1 MRAASVV
8 AVAIR
13 QRLSRHWWL
22 VAWATTVVVLGVVL
36 VVVTDDPHLAHTS
49 ALASIFDS
57 RWMIAGARL
66 LAATALL
73 YVVASVG
80 VRIGRGEWVR
90 SIGPVDTDAERLVSS
105 QELLRERLE
114 AAEATNADLLEQ
126 LQKSEARR
134 REAEARLA
142 TDPDQGGGAR

>member
-1 MRAASVV
+1 MG
-8 AVAIR
+8 IR

-22 VAWATTVVVLGVVL
+22 VAWAATVAVFGLVL
-36 VVVTDDPHLAHTS
+36 VRLTDEPHLEHTS

-80 VRIGRGEWVR
+80 VRIGRGEWAR

-105 QELLRERLE
+105 QEELREQLQ

-142 TDPDQGGGAR
+142 SEPDQGGGAR